1 MLTASANGVDTSPV
15 IRGIWILENLLGTPP
30 KEPPPDVEVPEPDAR
45 GELTIRELYAKHRTV
60 ESCNDCHKK
69 IDPLGFALENFD
81 AVGAWRVNYESGH
94 AIDSSGRMPN
104 GKEFTDVSGLK
115 QILIQEPNLFTR
127 NLTTKLFTYATGR
140 TMEAGDR
147 PAIDR
152 IVEDT
157 LREQTGMK
165 DLLCEIITSEL
176 FLNK

>member
-1 MLTASANGVDTSPV
+1 
-15 IRGIWILENLLGTPP
+15 
-30 KEPPPDVEVPEPDAR
+30 
-45 GELTIRELYAKHRTV
+45 
-60 ESCNDCHKK
+60 
-69 IDPLGFALENFD
+69 
-81 AVGAWRVNYESGH
+81 
-94 AIDSSGRMPN
+94 MPN

-115 QILIQEPNLFTR
+115 QILIQEPKLFTR
-127 NLTTKLFTYATGR
+127 NLATKLFTYATGR